1 MLLKN
6 LVSITQWPLGGANT
20 TAGGCQC
27 FIFVLVNWDKI
38 LPSTGEAQPPEQ
50 DF

>member
-1 MLLKN
+1 MYY
-6 LVSITQWPLGGANT
+6 VMAIRRTNT

-38 LPSTGEAQPPEQ
+38 LLSTEKAQPPEQ